1 LEEKVFSSR
10 REEDFLIFKAISSH
24 EKGGSG
30 GGAGGAGETDGSG
43 GAGSMDI
50 KGRERYNFLKLLNK
64 GRDVELELRDWAE
77 KKVFEEAKAISRKG
91 SFKELQLHDQDEDDD
106 DNEKDVAGDVSAA
119 KTVTETGTS
128 YKSSNL
134 AASEEIIKQLDDLPV
149 YHYPRNATGYYRG
162 LWLRL
167 PLNQTAT
174 SDGAKDASTLP
185 TNKPLN
191 KNDATKK
198 NELGTEAESPH
209 VVSLDDIHP
218 WIQSQLDLRK
228 EDVSLLFLPCNTYL
242 DSNATA
248 SLTYS
253 PSKDKQRNSTT
264 IANGIEDMN
273 KLLASSKNTDDYL
286 NTLSSLS
293 SSGGSAQS
301 SYLRQSPQ
309 KIIPTAPQTPTLS
322 LTNKAG
328 RAALQLYSR
337 PIPAMTEISIVDGLV
352 KLYDGMTSSFVSRR
366 TDVLL
371 RVRGVMIHGIGKLSL
386 VTVTY
391 SPGSDGWVAPVG
403 GKRRSVLG
411 VRAVKDGDVRNV
423 VGKGREGNAEN
434 GKEEMNSVLDDDDDD
449 DFDSEASSRHRRLQE
464 TLNRVKFETD
474 SSNGFVDMVTQ
485 IRQDVMELYSSH
497 YANHW
502 NIDEHGFEITRE
514 EMQKD
519 GWTVLHSVDE
529 ASDLI
534 LENSDESGE
543 HRHLQALA
551 KEVETVLDVSSAVV
565 TGDDSKPD
573 TNDVGR
579 ETDVTASNV
588 KDVGSKVIV
597 TASDVHDVI
606 DLDDERTSHRLTLPG
621 EVTGQNES
629 EEDTAASGVESID
642 TTLIPATHRS
652 ALSDESST
660 SKQSVAEIYVYP
672 FPYIHDDEYD
682 SIRKSSSPAT
692 HRLPSREQPLE
703 GNAANCEFEI
713 NMYVQE
719 SKWNYGEWRKSQE
732 HRMRTVQ
739 AFNRYWNKM
748 DSVKEIEKNK
758 SDENEMAAALY
769 QLKKS
774 HFLLDFL
781 DEEPPKEGLVMTM
794 NGNIESRNC
803 AFNSFVNVT
812 AIRVNLEHTTT
823 KAINYSF
830 YMMLTCLTQIVVL
843 LRQLLHT
850 QAQSAASNVSLLCI
864 GWQTVLDAILCIGH
878 IFLCLVMQNLFTA
891 FASVAFFK
899 LLIFCV
905 IEMKYMAIII
915 QARNNS
921 NNTGQTH
928 AELRRQITL
937 LHLRFYGALMLAIVS
952 FWYIGQSHRTLY
964 VLLLYSFWVPQIVM
978 NVITESRKP
987 MHPYYIYGM
996 SFTRVVAPIYTFAV
1010 ESNFLKEV
1018 NPEFPTDIKMCQLLV
1033 LWIGVQTAILVL
1045 QGKYGTR
1052 FMIPQRFLPPKFDYS
1067 RPIPPSLL
1075 PRPTPV
1081 SNSNNGSPSEL
1092 ELGPLLNGDASPS
1105 RERGT
1110 RNRRGGGNRVRLGS
1124 RSDEATGTMST
1135 ETNETPTLDC
1145 VICYNEIDVN
1155 DRKGYMLAPCDHIF
1169 HRQCLEQWM
1178 EVKMECPICRKQ
1190 LPSL

>member
-1 LEEKVFSSR
+1 MLMMFLMMLILMDAEEPPDNNNLNRRNAQYRKGHGHRMRYDGSGGKGGLSGRGGHGALRREFGYYLDGSSGMVPPLEENVFKSR
-10 REEDFLIFKAISSH
+10 REEDLLIFKAISSH
-24 EKGGSG
+24 EKGSNG
-30 GGAGGAGETDGSG
+30 GGAGGAGETDGSD
-43 GAGSMDI
+43 GAGSMDF
-50 KGRERYNFLKLLNK
+50 KGRERYNYLKLLNK

-77 KKVFEEAKAISRKG
+77 KKVLEEAKAISRKD
-91 SFKELQLHDQDEDDD
+91 SVKELQLHDQDEDND
-106 DNEKDVAGDVSAA
+106 DNEKDFAGDVSAA
-119 KTVTETGTS
+119 KAGTEPGTS

-167 PLNQTAT
+167 PLNETAT
-174 SDGAKDASTLP
+174 SDVAKDASTLS

-191 KNDATKK
+191 ENDATKK
-198 NELGTEAESPH
+198 DEKGTEAESPH
-209 VVSLDDIHP
+209 VVSLEDIHP
-218 WIQSQLDLRK
+218 WVQSQLDLRK
-228 EDVSLLFLPCNTYL
+228 EDVGLLFLPRNTYL

-286 NTLSSLS
+286 NTLTSLS

-301 SYLRQSPQ
+301 SKLRQSPP

-337 PIPAMTEISIVDGLV
+337 PIPAMTELSIVDGLV

-411 VRAVKDGDVRNV
+411 VRAVKDGDAGNV
-423 VGKGREGNAEN
+423 VGKQREGNVEN

-464 TLNRVKFETD
+464 NLNRVKFESD
-474 SSNGFVDMVTQ
+474 SSNGFVDMMTQ

-497 YANHW
+497 YANHL
-502 NIDEHGFEITRE
+502 NIDEHGFEVTRE
-514 EMQKD
+514 EMQKG
-519 GWTVLHSVDE
+519 GWTLLQSVDE
-529 ASDLI
+529 ASDLTLDNI
-534 LENSDESGE
+534 EESGE

-565 TGDDSKPD
+565 PGNYGKPV

-579 ETDVTASNV
+579 ETDVTASHV
-588 KDVGSKVIV
+588 EDVGSKGIA
-597 TASDVHDVI
+597 TASDVHDMI
-606 DLDDERTSHRLTLPG
+606 DLDDELQSQRVTLSG
-621 EVTGQNES
+621 DVSGQNES
-629 EEDTAASGVESID
+629 EQVIAASGFAESID
-642 TTLIPATHRS
+642 TTLIQATHRS
-652 ALSDESST
+652 ALSHET
-660 SKQSVAEIYVYP
+660 NTPKESVAQNYVYP

-703 GNAANCEFEI
+703 VNAANCEFEI

-719 SKWNYGEWRKSQE
+719 SKWTYGEWRKSQE

-758 SDENEMAAALY
+758 SDEKEMAAALY

-781 DEEPPKEGLVMTM
+781 DEEPPKEALVMTM
-794 NGNIESRNC
+794 NGNIESQNC

-952 FWYIGQSHRTLY
+952 FWYMGQSHRTLY
-964 VLLLYSFWVPQIVM
+964 VLVLYSFWVPQIVM

-1052 FMIPQRFLPPKFDYS
+1052 FMIPQR
-1067 RPIPPSLL
+1067 
-1075 PRPTPV
+1075 
-1081 SNSNNGSPSEL
+1081 
-1092 ELGPLLNGDASPS
+1092 
-1105 RERGT
+1105 
-1110 RNRRGGGNRVRLGS
+1110 
-1124 RSDEATGTMST
+1124 
-1135 ETNETPTLDC
+1135 
-1145 VICYNEIDVN
+1145 
-1155 DRKGYMLAPCDHIF
+1155 
-1169 HRQCLEQWM
+1169 
-1178 EVKMECPICRKQ
+1178 
-1190 LPSL
+1190 